1 VVAFH
6 PENASVSLG
15 IEGGSRATHGALA
28 IICIG
33 ETKSQRLDGKALS
46 VCGDQI
52 AGSVPEGITASSIA
66 IGYEPLWAK
75 ARGSGFSM
83 AGRLSRP
90 MHTTFWRFRKLAAR
104 W

>member
-46 VCGDQI
+46 VCGD
-52 AGSVPEGITASSIA
+52 
-66 IGYEPLWAK
+66 
-75 ARGSGFSM
+75 
-83 AGRLSRP
+83 
-90 MHTTFWRFRKLAAR
+90 
-104 W
+104 